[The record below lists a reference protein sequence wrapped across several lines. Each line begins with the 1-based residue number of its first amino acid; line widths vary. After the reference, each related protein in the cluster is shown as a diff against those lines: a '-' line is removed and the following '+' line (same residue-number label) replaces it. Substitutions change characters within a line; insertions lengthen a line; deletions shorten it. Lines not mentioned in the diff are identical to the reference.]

1 MAKTSVKKT
10 QSSTDAYSHLRKWNG
25 WLAVL
30 CALEGGSILL
40 LSVTRMFSVQT
51 NYQTIDP
58 IASQITHATIFASAS
73 RHLFDLNLAYIIAA
87 FFGIA
92 ALAYLLAATSYRT
105 RYEADLKRK
114 VNVLHWG
121 TFAFTSSL
129 MVLAVALLAGI
140 GDLSTL
146 LAIIVLNVVTG
157 MVGLSKE
164 LLADGKATVK
174 KLVCGIGCATG
185 VLPWLV
191 IAVYV
196 FGAQAYGTA
205 GMPGYMYWL
214 FGSMVVLFGA
224 AYVLMY
230 LQHKGSG
237 KWRDYLFVERAY
249 MVVHFVTMTV
259 LAWQV
264 YAGTLRP

>member
-40 LSVTRMFSVQT
+40 LSVARTFPVQT
-51 NYQTIDP
+51 SYQTIDP
-58 IASQITHATIFASAS
+58 IASQIAHATIFASAS
-73 RHLFDLNLAYIIAA
+73 RHLFDLNLAYIVAVC
-87 FFGIA
+87 FGVA
-92 ALAYLLAATSYRT
+92 ALAYLLAATSYRV

-114 VNVLHWG
+114 VNVLRWS
-121 TFAFTSSL
+121 TFALTSSL
-129 MVLAVALLAGI
+129 MVIAVALLAGI
-140 GDLSTL
+140 SDLSTL
-146 LAIIVLNVVTG
+146 LALVVLSAATS

-164 LLADGKATVK
+164 LLADGKAAVK
-174 KLVCGIGCATG
+174 KLVCGIGCAIG
-185 VLPWLV
+185 VLPWLIV
-191 IAVYV
+191 AVYI

-205 GMPGYMYWL
+205 GMPGYVYWL

-224 AYVLMY
+224 THGLIY
-230 LQHKGSG
+230 LQHKGPA

-249 MVVHFVTMTV
+249 MVVSFVTMTV
-259 LAWQV
+259 LAWQM